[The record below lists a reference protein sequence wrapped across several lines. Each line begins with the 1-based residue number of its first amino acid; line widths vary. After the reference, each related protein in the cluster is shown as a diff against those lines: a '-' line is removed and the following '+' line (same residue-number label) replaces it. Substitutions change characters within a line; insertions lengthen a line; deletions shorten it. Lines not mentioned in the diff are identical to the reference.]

1 MGRFQWSFSFGVYG
15 SYDLAIFRLA
25 DGREQ
30 IKVTFPVLLFP
41 ASKQPSQS
49 GGEGKGGECWPAQRT
64 TYSLDLG
71 QRRAAFRMYSGPRT
85 NVFHRLAAFRW
96 SFLGLKAE
104 ASSLAQGIS
113 I

>member
-49 GGEGKGGECWPAQRT
+49 GGEGKGGGSAG
-64 TYSLDLG
+64 L
-71 QRRAAFRMYSGPRT
+71 
-85 NVFHRLAAFRW
+85 HREQHTL
-96 SFLGLKAE
+96 
-104 ASSLAQGIS
+104 
-113 I
+113 